1 MSDLDEKKPTG
12 KAGKRKRNADQRSR
26 RPDQKQPPKADQV
39 QSAKAQIDALLV
51 ASSDPAPIEAA
62 AVEAQTDTAIAA
74 ARPVPT
80 APDIEA
86 DAGIATTETTAVAVQ
101 DVAEPS
107 AVLMTPSDTAPV
119 AEQQPDVAVVTADA
133 LPVIAPVVSAPS
145 VAAMSSAEAAP
156 IAAAEVK
163 QQVASAAPATAP
175 YAAPSPIADA
185 PVSLQT
191 IAEAYG
197 EFTRKSLEQTKC
209 FLDKLTAVRS
219 LDQAVEI
226 QTEFARNAC
235 ETFVAEAQK
244 ITDLHRELARQ
255 RFGQLGGFMSMGKQ
269 SSRWM

>member
-1 MSDLDEKKPTG
+1 MSDLDEKKSTG

-51 ASSDPAPIEAA
+51 ASSAPAPIEPT

-80 APDIEA
+80 AADIETVPA
-86 DAGIATTETTAVAVQ
+86 IAPPEIAAVAVQ
-101 DVAEPS
+101 DVAAPS

-119 AEQQPDVAVVTADA
+119 AAKQPDVTVVTADA
-133 LPVIAPVVSAPS
+133 LPVVAPVASEPS
-145 VAAMSSAEAAP
+145 VTVMSSVEAAP
-156 IAAAEVK
+156 ITAPAIK
-163 QQVASAAPATAP
+163 QKAAPA
-175 YAAPSPIADA
+175 AAPLAAPLPVAEA

-226 QTEFARNAC
+226 QTEFARKAC

-255 RFGQLGGFMSMGKQ
+255 RFEKLGGFMSMGKQ